1 VNETYDVVDLALKLP
16 GVTMKLVDFWDGQP
30 LRYVLKHRNA
40 AKEIDQELFVITF
53 TLIPEE
59 ELEAEKEKWEGGHAD
74 GKRKEESQK
83 TPDKKEQQ
91 FQDDDVD

>member
-1 VNETYDVVDLALKLP
+1 
-16 GVTMKLVDFWDGQP
+16 MKLVDFWDGQP

-40 AKEIDQELFVITF
+40 AKGIDQELFVITF

-59 ELEAEKEKWEGGHAD
+59 ELEAEKEKWETKG
-74 GKRKEESQK
+74 KEETQK
-83 TPDKKEQQ
+83 DGEKKDDVKEKQA